1 VVDRGLYRSQDGGR
15 SWHRA
20 TDGPSNPEVRALASV
35 SIATGRGGI
44 FIYAGTADGVF
55 KNTD

>member
-1 VVDRGLYRSQDGGR
+1 
-15 SWHRA
+15 
-20 TDGPSNPEVRALASV
+20 VRALASV
-35 SIATGRGGI
+35 NIATGMGGI